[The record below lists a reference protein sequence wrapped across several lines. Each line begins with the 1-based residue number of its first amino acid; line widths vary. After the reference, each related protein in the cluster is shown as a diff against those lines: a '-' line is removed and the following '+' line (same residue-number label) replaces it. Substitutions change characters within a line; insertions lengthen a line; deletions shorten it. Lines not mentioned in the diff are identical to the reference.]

1 MTHPHLPPSPGDLP
15 RPETS
20 DGAPPFPNTPVGA
33 PSHRDYRPGS
43 ADPRLNRPVHERY
56 PQIRATSGYGDPRVR
71 HTGPGPGAGSEQ
83 EPERSAKLTARLVLA
98 LSVVIG
104 QLWALTITVN
114 EWMKGD
120 TSTAWWGAG
129 FLCLSFL
136 AVLLLWLL
144 DPKDR

>member
-1 MTHPHLPPSPGDLP
+1 MTTP
-15 RPETS
+15 
-20 DGAPPFPNTPVGA
+20 APPPNPGPGPGPHSAPEPVPAAGV
-33 PSHRDYRPGS
+33 PRRPDYHPGS
-43 ADPRLNRPVHERY
+43 AEPRLNRPVHERY
-56 PQIRATSGYGDPRVR
+56 PQIRPTSGYGDPRVR
-71 HTGPGPGAGSEQ
+71 HTGPGPGAGTEQ
-83 EPERSAKLTARLVLA
+83 EPERSAKLSARLVLA

-120 TSTAWWGAG
+120 TGTAWWGAG